1 VAFERRI
8 QGRAEADEPVWS
20 NGEELTVEDEGPN
33 DSEVIAASLADPSA
47 FGEIYDRHAR
57 TLARYLIRR
66 VGADDAE
73 GLLGDVFRIA
83 FEARHRYRPDRV
95 DARPWLYGIS
105 ANLVMRHR
113 RGAARR
119 ERATARF
126 ASRPSSVEPL
136 EERVVDGMSASDR
149 WRRVVVAIDRLP
161 SRDREVLFLFAWEQL
176 SYAEIA
182 EALDIPV
189 GTVRSRLNRVR
200 TVLRELEGPAG
211 EVPDIP
217 TLGAGG
223 GSPA

>member
-1 VAFERRI
+1 
-8 QGRAEADEPVWS
+8 
-20 NGEELTVEDEGPN
+20 VEDEAPD
-33 DSEVIAASLADPSA
+33 DSEVIAESLTDPSA

-66 VGADDAE
+66 VGVDDAE
-73 GLLGDVFRIA
+73 GLLGEVFRIA
-83 FEARHRYRPDRV
+83 FESRHRYRPDRI
-95 DARPWLYGIS
+95 DARPWLYGIG

-126 ASRPSSVEPL
+126 ASRPSPAEPL
-136 EERVVDGMSASDR
+136 EERVLDRMSASDR
-149 WRRVVVAIDRLP
+149 WRRVQVAIDRLP

-182 EALDIPV
+182 DALEIPV

-200 TVLRELEGPAG
+200 TALREPELLVG

-217 TLGAGG
+217 TLEAGG
-223 GSPA
+223 GGTPA

>member
-1 VAFERRI
+1 
-8 QGRAEADEPVWS
+8 
-20 NGEELTVEDEGPN
+20 
-33 DSEVIAASLADPSA
+33 
-47 FGEIYDRHAR
+47 
-57 TLARYLIRR
+57 
-66 VGADDAE
+66 
-73 GLLGDVFRIA
+73 
-83 FEARHRYRPDRV
+83 
-95 DARPWLYGIS
+95 
-105 ANLVMRHR
+105 M
-113 RGAARR
+113 
-119 ERATARF
+119 
-126 ASRPSSVEPL
+126 
-136 EERVVDGMSASDR
+136 
-149 WRRVVVAIDRLP
+149 VAIDRLP

>member
-1 VAFERRI
+1 M
-8 QGRAEADEPVWS
+8 
-20 NGEELTVEDEGPN
+20 EGKVPS

-66 VGADDAE
+66 VGPDDAE
-73 GLLGDVFRIA
+73 GLLGDAFRIA
-83 FEARHRYRPDRV
+83 FETRHRYRLERM
-95 DARPWLYGIS
+95 DARPWLYGICT
-105 ANLVMRHR
+105 NLVMRHR

-126 ASRPSSVEPL
+126 SSRPSLVEPL
-136 EERVVDGMSASDR
+136 DERVVDGMSASDR
-149 WRRVVVAIDRLP
+149 WRRVEVAIDRLP
-161 SRDREVLFLFAWEQL
+161 ARDREVLFLFAWEDL
-176 SYAEIA
+176 SYGEIA
-182 EALDIPV
+182 DSLDIPV

-200 TVLRELEGPAG
+200 TVLRELEPPVG